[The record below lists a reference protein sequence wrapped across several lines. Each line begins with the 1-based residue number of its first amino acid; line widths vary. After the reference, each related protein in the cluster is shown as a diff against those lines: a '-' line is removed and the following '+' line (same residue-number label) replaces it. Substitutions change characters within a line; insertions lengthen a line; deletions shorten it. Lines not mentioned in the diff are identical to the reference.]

1 MWLIQCE
8 AQNSLE
14 SGNFRVLLRY
24 VIHALPFCCR
34 IDKMTPEEFDAHHAA
49 PASGSSSSSS
59 LDSAA
64 EKKKTVEGYI
74 AQAVNALFLVRNF
87 TMRFIEKQDECP
99 LLAHFNRQVPVED
112 WTTIVSPRSTY
123 FAFYFP
129 VRLQSLVL
137 TEINV
142 GMLLTIQ

>member
-1 MWLIQCE
+1 MCFVLPRHCE

-49 PASGSSSSSS
+49 PVGGSSFSSSS
-59 LDSAA
+59 LDGAA
-64 EKKKTVEGYI
+64 ADGKKKTVESYI

-99 LLAHFNRQVPVED
+99 LLAHFNRQVPGED
-112 WTTIVSPRSTY
+112 WTTIVSPRSKFGLLFT
-123 FAFYFP
+123 FA
-129 VRLQSLVL
+129 VTVAH
-137 TEINV
+137 
-142 GMLLTIQ
+142 